1 VNRILPF
8 KKESGLFND
17 KEPGWR
23 GESEVAGTETG
34 ICKITGDPDWFFFQT
49 TIVRHK
55 KGKPDKMAECIPDR
69 LLSKSKPRGGTHIRS
84 SEKDFRKSGNFFP

>member
-23 GESEVAGTETG
+23 GEIDRVGMDFFLTLTG
-34 ICKITGDPDWFFFQT
+34 APPHSQRGLALRVFISKQ
-49 TIVRHK
+49 K
-55 KGKPDKMAECIPDR
+55 QAEADI
-69 LLSKSKPRGGTHIRS
+69 S
-84 SEKDFRKSGNFFP
+84 